1 VTFVVNSNKKTIVN
15 VIFVMEHH
23 LSLGNKQLWLWIE
36 WPNNL

>member
-1 VTFVVNSNKKTIVN
+1 
-15 VIFVMEHH
+15 MEHH